1 MSNNY
6 DIRFNQ
12 KQPSSEE
19 IARHKDFDALLE
31 QYKASAP
38 QRRNARVIRLAYV
51 AAAAVAVAASVLLV
65 INFLLTP
72 DTPNVTPEQY
82 FAAQPAINP
91 PVEAAA
97 PTFAVNTV
105 NAEAG
110 ATIETERGTKL
121 VVPTQAFMN
130 DRGALIEGDVNVHYR
145 ELHDYVDFFLAGVP
159 MNYDSNGMAYQ
170 LESAGMIEVFAEQN
184 GERVQ
189 MAPGKVIEVELVT
202 VLELPEGAEVPDF
215 TIHKL
220 DTASRSWQIQDVA
233 HIQIVEDLANASN
246 NTNNSVNALRNEYA
260 SQLAAI
266 ETAADLQLREIEASV
281 AAPPAPLKPMQ
292 ARSDMP
298 SFEAD
303 FLEEATFEDDPN
315 TPENE
320 KERLQALMNRTW
332 QIVPNTAYD
341 ERDFQI
347 TWENIQLQKLN
358 NRDYELTGT
367 NGDRTLRLIVTPVL
381 TGTAYQQA
389 LAAYEQQYADWEAAM
404 AAREAQLKEQKEAL
418 AANVEQQKAA
428 ARADYREKLAE
439 LGLDAS
445 NLLTRKR
452 VINRFEVNEF
462 GLWNCDRVIAQ
473 AEQQLTSELE
483 DQFGQKYEHQVA
495 YLVNKK
501 HNTIYRYYV
510 TEDNPIRFDSD
521 ADNLLWVVTEGNKI
535 AVLKPTNFKKALTS
549 QRKTVELE
557 LVEKPIREESDARA
571 VLTWQ

>member
-6 DIRFNQ
+6 DIRLNQ

-38 QRRNARVIRLAYV
+38 QRRTATIRRLAYV

-72 DTPNVTPEQY
+72 STPNLTEEQY
-82 FAAQPAINP
+82 FAMQPVINP
-91 PVEAAA
+91 PVEEAA
-97 PTFAVNTV
+97 PIFVVNTV
-105 NAEAG
+105 TAETGG
-110 ATIETERGTKL
+110 AIETKSGTRM
-121 VVPTQAFMN
+121 VIPTQAFMD

-159 MNYDSNGMAYQ
+159 MNYDSNGMDYQ

-202 VLELPEGAEVPDF
+202 VLELPEGMDVPKF

-220 DTASRSWQIQDVA
+220 NTASRTWEVQDVA
-233 HIQIVEDLANASN
+233 HIQTVEDLANASN
-246 NTNNSVNALRNEYA
+246 DTNNPVNALRNEYA
-260 SQLAAI
+260 SQLATI
-266 ETAADLQLREIEASV
+266 ESAAESRLREIEASV
-281 AAPPAPLKPMQ
+281 AAPPEPLKPLQ
-292 ARSDMP
+292 ARSDLP
-298 SFEAD
+298 SFEPD
-303 FLEEATFEDDPN
+303 FLEGAAFEDDPN

-320 KERLQALMNRTW
+320 SERLKTQLKRTW

-341 ERDFQI
+341 ERDFQV
-347 TWENIQLQKLN
+347 TWENIQLKKLN

-367 NGDRTLRLIVTPVL
+367 NGNRTLKLIVTPVL
-381 TGTAYQQA
+381 TGSEYQQA
-389 LAAYEQQYADWEAAM
+389 LAEYERKHADWQTQM
-404 AAREAQLKEQKEAL
+404 AAREAQLKAQKEAL
-418 AANVEQQKAA
+418 AAAIAQEKAT
-428 ARADYREKLAE
+428 ARAAYESKLEE
-439 LGLDAS
+439 LGLNANDIV
-445 NLLTRKR
+445 TRKR
-452 VINRFEVNEF
+452 VTNRFEVDAF
-462 GLWNCDRVIAQ
+462 GLWNCDRVIGQ
-473 AEQQLTSELE
+473 AEQQLTSELQ
-483 DQFGQKYEHQVA
+483 DQFGQTYEHQVA

-510 TEDNPIRFDSD
+510 TDDNPIRFDSD
-521 ADNLLWVVTEGNKI
+521 SDNLLWVVTDNNKI
-535 AVLKPTNFKKALTS
+535 AILKPTDFKKALEKR
-549 QRKTVELE
+549 RKTVELN
-557 LVEKPIREESDARA
+557 LVEKPIRQESDARA